1 MATAG
6 YPPPHPVLVLVLQQ
20 LDVLQ
25 LQQLEQEQLE
35 LDQAM
40 TMESIASTSSI
51 SNVSVSSAR
60 SSSVSSGIGYL
71 PSGLCGS
78 LRPPGVRN
86 ARRQVA

>member
-1 MATAG
+1 MAAAV

-35 LDQAM
+35 LDQSM
-40 TMESIASTSSI
+40 TMASIASTSSI

-60 SSSVSSGIGYL
+60 SSSVSSGIWVHL
-71 PSGLCGS
+71 PSGACGS
-78 LRPPGVRN
+78 HRPPGVRGTHGD
-86 ARRQVA
+86 R